1 MTEKDV
7 RLNIKLTGEDAE
19 FWRAL
24 KTKIGSNS
32 EVGVFYFMFAQYKEL
47 LSNEIKL
54 LDIKE
59 VREAYANKQTLDET
73 LKQNMKEITDLRKE
87 VEELRKEV
95 SKKG

>member
-1 MTEKDV
+1 M
-7 RLNIKLTGEDAE
+7 
-19 FWRAL
+19 

-32 EVGVFYFMFAQYKEL
+32 EAGVFYFMFAQYKEF

-59 VREAYANKQTLDET
+59 VCEVYTNKQALDET

-95 SKKG
+95 LKKS